1 MTDDKEPDGLDPDFA
16 VGDAGQ
22 ALFRV
27 WAELNDALLWITILA
42 DADDSG
48 KAGIVEE
55 HIVEA
60 IGRLRNAEKALGLRF
75 IPENRQRPSQHPEI
89 APDDTKNGS
98 NGDDQ
103 DDPVPF

>member
-1 MTDDKEPDGLDPDFA
+1 MTDDKEPDGHDPDFA

-27 WAELNDALLWITILA
+27 WAELNDALPWITMLA

-48 KAGIVEE
+48 QTGIVEE

-60 IGRLRNAEKALGLRF
+60 IGRLRSAEKALGLRF
-75 IPENRQRPSQHPEI
+75 IPENRQRLSQPPEI
-89 APDDTKNGS
+89 APD
-98 NGDDQ
+98 DDQ

>member
-1 MTDDKEPDGLDPDFA
+1 MTDDEEPDGHDPDFA

-27 WAELNDALLWITILA
+27 WAELNDALPWITILA

-55 HIVEA
+55 HIAEA
-60 IGRLRNAEKALGLRF
+60 IGRLRSAEKALSLRF
-75 IPENRQRPSQHPEI
+75 IPEDRQRPSQVPVI
-89 APDDTKNGS
+89 APDNENNRP

>member
-1 MTDDKEPDGLDPDFA
+1 MTDDEEPDGHDPDFA
-16 VGDAGQ
+16 VGEAGQ

-27 WAELNDALLWITILA
+27 WAELNDALPWITMLA

-60 IGRLRNAEKALGLRF
+60 IGSLRSAEKALGLRF
-75 IPENRQRPSQHPEI
+75 IPEDRQRPSQTPEI
-89 APDDTKNGS
+89 APDD
-98 NGDDQ
+98 DQ
-103 DDPVPF
+103 DDPAPF

>member
-1 MTDDKEPDGLDPDFA
+1 MTDNEEPDGHDPDFA

-27 WAELNDALLWITILA
+27 WAELNAALPWITMLA

-60 IGRLRNAEKALGLRF
+60 IGRLRSAKKALGLRF
-75 IPENRQRPSQHPEI
+75 IPEDRQRPSQDLQI
-89 APDDTKNGS
+89 APDDKKNGS
-98 NGDDQ
+98 NGDD
-103 DDPVPF
+103 